1 MKKICCILLLFTIG
15 SNAIFAQ
22 NTLNNGKISG
32 NLQLDAQYYIPD
44 STIGENLETK

>member
-22 NTLNNGKISG
+22 NNFLNNGKISG
-32 NLQLDAQYYIPD
+32 NLQLDAQYYIRTVP
-44 STIGENLETK
+44 SVPKI